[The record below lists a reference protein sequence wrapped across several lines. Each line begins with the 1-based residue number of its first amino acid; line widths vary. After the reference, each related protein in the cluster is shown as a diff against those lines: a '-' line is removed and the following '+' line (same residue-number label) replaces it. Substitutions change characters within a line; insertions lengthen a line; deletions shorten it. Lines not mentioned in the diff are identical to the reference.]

1 MFNMDVIV
9 HVSCC
14 VPYVG
19 TDAKGIHFDN
29 YITYDENGDNIIG
42 WQKYAFGIERMIMA
56 CGILWENILHE
67 FQAEKPWGCEGNFA
81 FR

>member
-14 VPYVG
+14 VPYAG
-19 TDAKGIHFDN
+19 TDAEGIHFDN

-42 WQKYAFGIERMIMA
+42 GQRYASGIERMVMV
-56 CGILWENILHE
+56 CGDVREILLLG
-67 FQAEKPWGCEGNFA
+67 K
-81 FR
+81 RRMM